1 MQSNGRHQ
9 RMTVDLGKYPDLVV
23 IHLGMKVNAITG
35 LKTILGLGPE
45 IDASVGERPD
55 GLLLHEQM
63 IYSFFPLH
71 LLMRQYWR
79 DFDALERYSRSEAHM
94 RWWKRYAKNS
104 GGTGFWHEAYFMRGG
119 MEGIYHAIDKPI
131 GMMNFAEVVPAS
143 GAMFS
148 ARKRLGIDAPE
159 TSPTPVPEAEITGG

>member
-1 MQSNGRHQ
+1 
-9 RMTVDLGKYPDLVV
+9 
-23 IHLGMKVNAITG
+23 
-35 LKTILGLGPE
+35 
-45 IDASVGERPD
+45 
-55 GLLLHEQM
+55 
-63 IYSFFPLH
+63 
-71 LLMRQYWR
+71 
-79 DFDALERYSRSEAHM
+79 M

-159 TSPTPVPEAEITGG
+159 TSPTPVPETEITGG